1 MPSITTKTK
10 KNSTSKY
17 YYYSHSYR
25 VKVDPRADGKGRGS
39 GKSRVITEE
48 VYLGNAEDVLRKCQA
63 SLEPQAIQQK
73 SFALECAPLAV
84 AQDLDLVG
92 IIDRHVNKRDQGVSI
107 GTYLVIAAIN
117 RLAKP
122 TSRSGI
128 ADWFEKTVLPEK
140 LHVDPG
146 LLHSKNFWDAFD
158 KVLPE
163 KDHHPALESDVIR
176 GIEKDIW
183 EQLLSRYQVHLDPIL
198 YDTTNFFTFIDPLT
212 PGELAK
218 FAKSKDGKK
227 NRRCVGLGLGLS
239 SFDGFPLFHLVY
251 SANKHDSRLFP
262 TAIRDLCQRFGDMC
276 RTVKGATL
284 VMDKGNNSLDNI
296 QLAAKERITV
306 VGSLVPSQNQDL
318 LHKDLK
324 SYRDEVLGCP
334 VYREE
339 REVFGIPGVVAV
351 TFNANLQKRQ
361 QLRLKERLAKAELAV
376 AEAFARFKDKD
387 SKAAMEKR
395 LQNILKGSGV
405 RSCFRLEIGGRRHKT
420 LQFRQDARKI
430 REKKLA
436 AGKTILFST
445 DPGMRSRELVT
456 LYRSRGKVE
465 ATFRLAK
472 DPHGVPFRPM
482 HCWTDSKIRVYAFIC
497 VLALLIWRVMQYKLR
512 QVGLKMSD
520 GVLRKE
526 LEDLKEIVLMYSPGR
541 VVRKIS
547 ELSTVQKELVAALG
561 LHRYFPKG

>member
-1 MPSITTKTK
+1 MPSITTKVK

-25 VKVDPRADGKGRGS
+25 VKVDPQADGKGRGS

-48 VYLGNAEDVLRKCQA
+48 VYLGTADEVLRKCQA
-63 SLEPQAIQQK
+63 RPEPQSIQQK
-73 SFALECAPLAV
+73 SFAIECAPLAV
-84 AQDLDLVG
+84 AQDLDLIG
-92 IIDRHVNKRDQGVSI
+92 IIDRHVSKRHQGVSI
-107 GTYLVIAAIN
+107 GHYLVIAAIN
-117 RLAKP
+117 RIAKP

-128 ADWFEKTVLPEK
+128 AGWFEKTVLPEK
-140 LHVDPG
+140 LHVDPR
-146 LLHSKNFWDAFD
+146 LLQSKNFWDAFD

-163 KDHHPALESDVIR
+163 KDHDPALESDVIR
-176 GIEKDIW
+176 GIEGEIW

-227 NRRCVGLGLGLS
+227 GRRCVGLGLGLS

-296 QLAAKERITV
+296 QLAAKEQITV
-306 VGSLVPSQNQDL
+306 VGSLVPSQNKDL
-318 LHKDLK
+318 LQKQMK

-339 REVFGIPGVVAV
+339 RKVFGIPGVVAV
-351 TFNANLQKRQ
+351 TFSAKLQKRQ
-361 QLRLKERLAKAELAV
+361 LHRLTERLAKAEPKV
-376 AEAFARFKDKD
+376 REAFARFKEKD
-387 SKAAMEKR
+387 TKAAMEKR
-395 LQNILKGSGV
+395 IQNILKGSGV
-405 RSCFRLEIGGRRHKT
+405 RSCLKFEIGGRRHKT
-420 LQFRQDARKI
+420 LRIRRDAQKI
-430 REKKLA
+430 REKRLA

-445 DPGMRSRELVT
+445 DPGMASRELVT

-472 DPHGVPFRPM
+472 DPHGVPFRPI
-482 HCWTDSKIRVYAFIC
+482 HCWSDSKIRVYAFIC

-526 LEDLKEIVLMYSPGR
+526 LEDLKEVVLMYSPGR

-547 ELSTVQKELVAALG
+547 ELSTVQRELVATLG